1 MKLAKRAAW
10 IPLAVLVGSGCGGV
24 AQSSAG
30 PPMVTLPVRASPG
43 RAALDVGA
51 STDAPK
57 KVGRS
62 PARPSVVWRSIED
75 EEAVRKA
82 AFAEGRPVV
91 VYFSA
96 AWCASCGEID
106 KRTLTAPAVLSERE
120 RFETVRI
127 DATDDEDEK
136 RLSAKYKVIGLPS
149 IVVFDATGTE
159 VKRIHEFTEAPIFA
173 KVPAAVR

>member
-1 MKLAKRAAW
+1 MWRNRPPARRWSRSRCVRRLA
-10 IPLAVLVGSGCGGV
+10 
-24 AQSSAG
+24 
-30 PPMVTLPVRASPG
+30 G
-43 RAALDVGA
+43 RR
-51 STDAPK
+51 STWGLRPTRRRRS
-57 KVGRS
+57 VGRP